1 MHFAAAV
8 YINLRRDMCGYYHF
22 VSPLQRSYVAAPSS
36 LGVTQ
41 LLRRPAVGNDVTPP
55 APATRARNYNI
66 FVSLIYSQEVA
77 CPCMFAPR
85 TGVSFL
91 SPEENSV
98 SAVVQTRKRGNLCFS
113 LARMYNYS
121 PPLGGHPACSG
132 ICSIMAGMPPPPT
145 ASHL

>member
-1 MHFAAAV
+1 
-8 YINLRRDMCGYYHF
+8 
-22 VSPLQRSYVAAPSS
+22 
-36 LGVTQ
+36 
-41 LLRRPAVGNDVTPP
+41 
-55 APATRARNYNI
+55 
-66 FVSLIYSQEVA
+66 
-77 CPCMFAPR
+77 MFAPR

-132 ICSIMAGMPPPPT
+132 IGSIMAGMPPPRNRRIRLRNV
-145 ASHL
+145 AGNVEK